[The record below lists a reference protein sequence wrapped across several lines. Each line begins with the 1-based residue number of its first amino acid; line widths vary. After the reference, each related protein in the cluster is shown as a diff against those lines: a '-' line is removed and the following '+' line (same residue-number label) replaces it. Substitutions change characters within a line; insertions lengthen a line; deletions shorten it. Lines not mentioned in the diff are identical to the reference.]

1 MQKKIQQQKKKDKG
15 SGQQNQK
22 KKPKEKDL
30 NYDMCDFPIP
40 YSCPELA
47 TNWFDFN
54 DSTVRPIMP
63 GTLQTMFG
71 GTSANAYML
80 IYRQRKISRGEGLK
94 KP

>member
-1 MQKKIQQQKKKDKG
+1 
-15 SGQQNQK
+15 
-22 KKPKEKDL
+22 
-30 NYDMCDFPIP
+30 MCDFPIP
-40 YSCPELA
+40 YSSPELA

-94 KP
+94 KPKTPDYW